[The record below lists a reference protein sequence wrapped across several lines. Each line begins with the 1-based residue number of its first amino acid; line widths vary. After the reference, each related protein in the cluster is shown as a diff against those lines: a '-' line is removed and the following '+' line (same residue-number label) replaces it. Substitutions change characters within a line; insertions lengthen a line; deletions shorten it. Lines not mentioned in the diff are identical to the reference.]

1 MVKRRTRVMCWILR
15 RSGGALRARQ
25 GRAVYTAPLLNL
37 TATHVDTAS
46 AMKRSAWVALALLG
60 SSCGPGAWAWG
71 PQGHRT
77 VGAIADRLLTPQAH
91 AVVIELLRDDRDK
104 FGNPSGRTTL
114 EAVSVWADEIAR
126 TPAAHP
132 AWHYDNQPVCGSA
145 PKARYCAYGQCNSE
159 QLKRL
164 TQVLADPRAAARE
177 RNEALKWVVHLVGD
191 IHQPLHVADNAD
203 RGGNRV
209 VVALAGVRTR
219 GRESLHRAWD
229 NDLVALAL
237 HTRNRQQPP
246 ADIDALAVAAQRLL
260 ADAGEGSPDDWASQ
274 SNHLARN
281 VAYAY
286 PGFVC
291 DRVPPGIVV
300 LDAAYQ
306 RDAEEIVHERLL
318 LAGARL
324 AALLNRTL
332 GGAQSAGGRR
342 RP

>member
-1 MVKRRTRVMCWILR
+1 VRTR
-15 RSGGALRARQ
+15 ARATLLVLAAACAP
-25 GRAVYTAPLLNL
+25 AV
-37 TATHVDTAS
+37 
-46 AMKRSAWVALALLG
+46 
-60 SSCGPGAWAWG
+60 WAWG

-91 AVVIELLRDDRDK
+91 AAVSQLLLDDRDK

-114 EAVSVWADEIAR
+114 EAVAVWADEITGTA
-126 TPAAHP
+126 AAHP

-145 PKARYCAYGQCNSE
+145 PKARYCPDGQCNSE

-164 TQVLADPRAAARE
+164 TRVLGDPRASARE

-191 IHQPLHVADNAD
+191 IHQPLHAADNAD

-209 VVALAGVRTR
+209 AVALTGVRTR

-229 NDLVALAL
+229 NDLVTLAL

-246 ADIDALAVAAQRLL
+246 PDIDTLAVAARRLL

-286 PGFVC
+286 PGFAC
-291 DRVPPGIVV
+291 DSVPPEVVV

-306 RDAEEIVHERLL
+306 RDAGEIVHERLL

-332 GGAQSAGGRR
+332 AGAQSAGGRR